1 MKQELYDREA
11 EKVGLNNEHSCHG
24 WDADLLTPGLQSV
37 GLPITNLSSEEYE
50 RLVEFTKIIDK
61 KDSENSI
68 LKNFTDKSTDN
79 LALLCYVS
87 TG

>member
-1 MKQELYDREA
+1 MEQELYDREA

-50 RLVEFTKIIDK
+50 RLVEFTRIIDK
-61 KDSENSI
+61 KD
-68 LKNFTDKSTDN
+68 KDN
-79 LALLCYVS
+79 LIL
-87 TG
+87 